1 MFTGKIEITLV
12 FNFTLEMSRTLEL
25 IEHSSTMILKSYVH
39 HAELNK
45 KWAKQLD

>member
-1 MFTGKIEITLV
+1 MLIGKTEITLV

-25 IEHSSTMILKSYVH
+25 IEHSSAVILKGYVH
-39 HAELNK
+39 RTELNK